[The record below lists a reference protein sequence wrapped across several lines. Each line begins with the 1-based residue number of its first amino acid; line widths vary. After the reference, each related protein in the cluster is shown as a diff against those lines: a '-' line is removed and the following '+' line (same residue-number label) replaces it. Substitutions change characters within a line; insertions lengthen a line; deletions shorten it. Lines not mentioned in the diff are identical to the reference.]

1 MPTAVCSQ
9 INRAMATF
17 RGSLPGSFFLSS
29 TLNPATAIPSTSKRR
44 ASCAPC
50 ARRSGLARS
59 LRWARLLELRR
70 SHLEHP
76 FRKCLAAPIPA
87 PAQIAPPAI
96 RLRPR
101 CGDSAAV
108 PRLGARPVVEPL
120 HPAPPSGGSNNSHR
134 QRGLAGIAFLEAIS
148 TRTPHFSTKGATASQ
163 PRVEEVEGTCEG
175 WWAGEHTLWES
186 VKKRARSERA
196 TQSGAHEFVPP
207 VQGSLAMDVV
217 PRALPRAGMGEA
229 VGLQARRS
237 GFRQRRRDRRGSR
250 ALSFRLTG
258 R

>member
-1 MPTAVCSQ
+1 MLAGIGCTAQV
-9 INRAMATF
+9 
-17 RGSLPGSFFLSS
+17 
-29 TLNPATAIPSTSKRR
+29 K
-44 ASCAPC
+44 
-50 ARRSGLARS
+50 ARRQPGHVRG
-59 LRWARLLELRR
+59 RLLPN
-70 SHLEHP
+70 HP
-76 FRKCLAAPIPA
+76 L
-87 PAQIAPPAI
+87 PPAS
-96 RLRPR
+96 
-101 CGDSAAV
+101 DSF
-108 PRLGARPVVEPL
+108 LL
-120 HPAPPSGGSNNSHR
+120 LN
-134 QRGLAGIAFLEAIS
+134 LTDTTGIAFLEAIS

-175 WWAGEHTLWES
+175 WWAGEPTLWES

-237 GFRQRRRDRRGSR
+237 GSRQRRRDRRGSR